1 MLNETLISLV
11 LMKDDQKFINNKLK
25 YLYNTLEINIF
36 GIEEKET
43 ETEKEIEENNY
54 RKLVFHKS
62 VYDDC
67 MEGDVKFRK
76 DSLNITKKFDLVYNH
91 DDICFYI
98 FNKDIYRL
106 LENETI
112 KKKNF
117 LKNDFVPFLIN
128 KSYKKILRK
137 LLYGGKRKLSE
148 MENSFDD
155 NLGATKKGNGS
166 IVNKKVDIMAFLLDS
181 EDNYA

>member
-1 MLNETLISLV
+1 MLNETLISLL

-36 GIEEKET
+36 GIEEKE
-43 ETEKEIEENNY
+43 KEENNY

-76 DSLNITKKFDLVYNH
+76 DSLNLNKKFDLVYNH
-91 DDICFYI
+91 DDICFYV
-98 FNKDIYRL
+98 FNKNIYRL

-112 KKKNF
+112 KKKNL
-117 LKNDFVPFLIN
+117 LKNDFVPFLVN

-148 MENSFDD
+148 MENSLEE
-155 NLGATKKGNGS
+155 NLNGNKSGYGK

-181 EDNYA
+181 EENYA